1 MESQSEATTS
11 SSNIDS
17 PTNISQPA
25 QSNLTS
31 PNHSKIISP
40 QQKIPHLFDD
50 EDIKCKPILCKSY
63 PLDYE
68 ASSSN
73 VPRRVKRVS
82 FEDTPKPLLSSKN
95 TLKEP
100 ASSSE
105 KLNERRSFRDNKA
118 EPYSPRYKKFNR
130 TQDQDLKDVGDSHS
144 SSPATSSQSLHNAK
158 KAMKSPKSSSIDDS
172 TSTHDKQSRP
182 SFVRDHC
189 SNDDPVKKPSHKFTS
204 SKSNVPDV
212 SRTLPVSKG
221 ANQTASVHSALPDKK
236 EEPYPE
242 KNDQQSRKGLPKKS
256 EKLVVGPSIPRKL
269 ASTSNLE
276 SKRNEKDDT
285 IGITASPEKP
295 HDLYGTDIGTVG
307 SNRPSSIDKTPA
319 KNKGTGP
326 RNSTMKNPKVPA
338 SNKTSKSNSVENLEK
353 SADVTLDKSTPLKPR
368 KTRSPHTLTGSSND
382 PAQLAQ
388 PPGNRKTP
396 RYTSDHSNKA
406 GIKPAKLRVSQT
418 DTSSSSSLTKNRNS
432 ASQSLS
438 SGTTSANKSGF
449 SKPAPIDRRSSKLL
463 KGVSK
468 DDKGKDEDLC
478 KFGPRFSTAD
488 PNSSRESQKISSKD
502 SDNSSD
508 VDSSHSS
515 DLTSIDSSNSPGESF
530 HSNTKIGFKSKMLDP
545 HIGKDSVSDSSD
557 TSQKV
562 DQKVRGSQISS
573 QSHNVAPKEVGATL
587 AEQPLINLKSRK
599 SLPSAN
605 PISSQYTSRKPKK
618 ESSRLGSFSSKSKM
632 SPETPA
638 LNVRKIPSGQKRVQ
652 VPKQKKT
659 LTSSLALNSPYE
671 DIIDDKSLKS
681 KEPNKKNSNVT
692 LNDRKIVSGIGFPRK
707 QDELSLTPAYSGE
720 QVEGE
725 PASSKIVTP
734 RKPKIVVPKPI
745 SSSIAP
751 TSKSKRVNQ
760 IPTTLQTTREVKQ
773 GDIPKVK
780 SPSMKVML
788 PKQTGQ
794 PKGKSNSPSLKVETV
809 KRPKVGTSVRSKSS
823 DKPDKP
829 DEVKTIPT
837 YPHFRGTTSPRLVLS
852 SPSSLKADIRTS
864 TSVSSGSSSKLKS
877 PQLKFKRISPLGGP
891 DKLSSLSERSNTNP
905 SGKAFEPRLSST
917 SKASGN
923 PRKFND
929 TFNTRLKPAS
939 PHFSKS
945 RPSATAKRASDST
958 MTGSNKLVRTEN
970 QHPNSSVAFK
980 SRWSPQESR
989 SKSPDIPH
997 EVNLPKSASPRIEFK
1012 PRSSSATN
1020 SNRPTE
1026 SSIVTSLN
1034 TSYQSPT
1041 LSNDISASTFKPR
1054 WNSTKKDAT
1063 SADYPTVSEK
1073 PHIKSSQPQFK
1084 PRWGNVNTMGANHQE
1099 NSFTGIKRPSSNAGQ
1114 PSATRRTPSRTPKMK
1129 TIIPTLRKP
1138 SPQYRTRLSPSQ
1150 TNPGYSASSKIRP
1163 SSLSVGETRSLGDRL
1178 SPSRLKL
1185 TLRTPSPISSRKPWD
1200 SSITTPEPRYVR
1212 SSTPSPIPSP
1222 ISIPRARP
1230 SGSTR
1235 FCSSCSPVGSSP
1247 GPILY
1252 TYNSFVTEPR
1262 VRYRSLDDRPPWNS
1276 NTKTPPLFS
1285 VMSPLDDIT
1294 HRRMSIRTAVRQ
1306 VRSPIY
1312 RRKRFASAP
1321 AQTRLS
1327 PYRNFRSP
1335 GLYFSIVRH
1344 YKQFLI
1350 NLPIVN
1356 IFTVLIARLK
1366 KSTTLSHYHYSL
1378 ANGNKTD
1385 LR

>member
-1 MESQSEATTS
+1 M
-11 SSNIDS
+11 
-17 PTNISQPA
+17 
-25 QSNLTS
+25 
-31 PNHSKIISP
+31 
-40 QQKIPHLFDD
+40 PHLFDD
-50 EDIKCKPILCKSY
+50 EDTECKPILNKSFPY
-63 PLDYE
+63 DYE

-82 FEDTPKPLLSSKN
+82 FEDSPKPLLSSKN
-95 TLKEP
+95 TSKEL
-100 ASSSE
+100 ASSDE
-105 KLNERRSFRDNKA
+105 KLNELRLSRDNKA
-118 EPYSPRYKKFNR
+118 EPDSPSYKQFNR
-130 TQDQDLKDVGDSHS
+130 TQNQNLTDVGNSHS
-144 SSPATSSQSLHNAK
+144 ASPTTSSQSLHNAK
-158 KAMKSPKSSSIDDS
+158 TAMKSPKSSSIDDA
-172 TSTHDKQSRP
+172 TSTHDRQSRP
-182 SFVRDHC
+182 SFARYRRSD
-189 SNDDPVKKPSHKFTS
+189 DDPLKKPSNTFTS
-204 SKSNVPDV
+204 SNPIVPDV
-212 SRTLPVSKG
+212 SRTVPVSKG
-221 ANQTASVHSALPDKK
+221 AKQIASVHSALPDKK
-236 EEPYPE
+236 KEPSSE
-242 KNDQQSRKGLPKKS
+242 KNDQQSRKSSPKKS
-256 EKLVVGPSIPRKL
+256 EKLFVGPAIPQEL
-269 ASTSNLE
+269 PSSPSLG
-276 SKRNEKDDT
+276 SKRDDKDYT

-295 HDLYGTDIGTVG
+295 HLSWTEIRPVG
-307 SNRPSSIDKTPA
+307 SNKLSSIDKTPA

-326 RNSTMKNPKVPA
+326 RNSTMKNPKILA
-338 SNKTSKSNSVENLEK
+338 SNNALRLNSAENVDK
-353 SADVTLDKSTPLKPR
+353 SADVTLDKSTPFKPR
-368 KTRSPHTLTGSSND
+368 KTRSTHTFTGSSTD
-382 PAQLAQ
+382 LAQLAQ

-418 DTSSSSSLTKNRNS
+418 HTSSSSTLAKNRNS
-432 ASQSLS
+432 MSQSLS
-438 SGTTSANKSGF
+438 SGITSANEGLGGS
-449 SKPAPIDRRSSKLL
+449 SKPAPIDRRSSELL

-468 DDKGKDEDLC
+468 DDKGKDEDSL
-478 KFGPRFSTAD
+478 KFGSRLSTEKA
-488 PNSSRESQKISSKD
+488 NSYRESQKISFKD
-502 SDNSSD
+502 SDISSDGNSS
-508 VDSSHSS
+508 HIS
-515 DLTSIDSSNSPGESF
+515 DLRSIDNDSSNSPGESF
-530 HSNTKIGFKSKMLDP
+530 HSNTKICSKSKEMLDP
-545 HIGKDSVSDSSD
+545 HLGIDSVSDLSD

-562 DQKVRGSQISS
+562 GQKVRGSQISS
-573 QSHNVAPKEVGATL
+573 QSHNVAPKEVGAVV
-587 AEQPLINLKSRK
+587 AEQPLTNLKSRK

-605 PISSQYTSRKPKK
+605 PISSQYTSKKPKK
-618 ESSRLGSFSSKSKM
+618 EISKGSRLGSFSSKPEI
-632 SPETPA
+632 SPETSA

-659 LTSSLALNSPYE
+659 LTSSLSPNSPYE
-671 DIIDDKSLKS
+671 DIIHDKTLESN
-681 KEPNKKNSNVT
+681 EPNKKNSNVT
-692 LNDRKIVSGIGFPRK
+692 LNDRKIVSGIGFSRK
-707 QDELSLTPAYSGE
+707 QDESSLTPAYSGE
-720 QVEGE
+720 QVESE

-760 IPTTLQTTREVKQ
+760 IPTTLKTTRDVKQ
-773 GDIPKVK
+773 GDIPKVT
-780 SPSMKVML
+780 SPSMK
-788 PKQTGQ
+788 GQ
-794 PKGKSNSPSLKVETV
+794 SKGKSISPSLKVGTV
-809 KRPKVGTSVRSKSS
+809 KRPKVSTSVRSTSS
-823 DKPDKP
+823 DKPDKA

-864 TSVSSGSSSKLKS
+864 TSVSSSSLSSKPKS
-877 PQLKFKRISPLGGP
+877 SQLKFQRISPLGGP

-905 SGKAFEPRLSST
+905 IGLAFEPWLSST
-917 SKASGN
+917 SKAAGY
-923 PRKFND
+923 
-929 TFNTRLKPAS
+929 TRNISDATTTRPKPAS
-939 PHFSKS
+939 TRASKS
-945 RPSATAKRASDST
+945 RLSGTAKRTSDST
-958 MTGSNKLVRTEN
+958 MTGSSKVVRTEN

-980 SRWSPQESR
+980 SRRSPQESR
-989 SKSPDIPH
+989 SKSPDIPQ

-1041 LSNDISASTFKPR
+1041 LSNDISVSTFKPR

-1084 PRWGNVNTMGANHQE
+1084 PRWGNANTMGANHQE
-1099 NSFTGIKRPSSNAGQ
+1099 NSFTGMKRPSSNAGQ

-1185 TLRTPSPISSRKPWD
+1185 TLRTPSPISSRKLWD

-1335 GLYFSIVRH
+1335 GLYFSIVRP
-1344 YKQFLI
+1344 YKQFLN
-1350 NLPIVN
+1350 NLPI
-1356 IFTVLIARLK
+1356 
-1366 KSTTLSHYHYSL
+1366 
-1378 ANGNKTD
+1378 
-1385 LR
+1385 